1 MSYPRQFGNHDSA
14 CLASRDPFQ
23 RIPEPR
29 PLERSLMLPLMLTND
44 RQEVQSA
51 PLTLSGDLHRLSSQL
66 HVGALVMLLLH
77 ARIPEYTRSA
87 GCWDLVRR
95 RRVSP
100 HEALID

>member
-23 RIPEPR
+23 RIPEPG
-29 PLERSLMLPLMLTND
+29 PLERSLMLPLMLTDNL
-44 RQEVQSA
+44 QEVQSA

-66 HVGALVMLLLH
+66 HMGALVMLLLH
-77 ARIPEYTRSA
+77 ARIPEYTRSG

>member
-1 MSYPRQFGNHDSA
+1 MSDPRQFGNDDA
-14 CLASRDPFQ
+14 GCLASRDLFE

-29 PLERSLMLPLMLTND
+29 PLKWSLMLALMLAND
-44 RQEVQSA
+44 RQEVQPT

-66 HVGALVMLLLH
+66 YMGALVMLFLH

-87 GCWDLVRR
+87 GCSDLVARR
-95 RRVSP
+95 AVCP